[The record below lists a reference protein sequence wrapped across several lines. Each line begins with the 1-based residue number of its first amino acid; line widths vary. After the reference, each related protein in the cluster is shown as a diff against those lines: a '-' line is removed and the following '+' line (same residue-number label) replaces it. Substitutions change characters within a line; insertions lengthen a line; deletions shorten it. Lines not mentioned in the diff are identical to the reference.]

1 MRAFGQLLGAVNPT
15 SRFVDVRDRDVNAA
29 FRLYRS
35 VCRIL
40 GDVID
45 LYQLSDCALR
55 SEFVSTEQDRERLLD
70 DAIYELDAEGNV
82 IPLGKAQWGEN
93 SAAQEK
99 YATLLACALTA
110 VGALHIKRQEAL
122 DAVNA
127 FKPAV
132 CYLKHRLQQQGV
144 RLGADV
150 GHVDV
155 LPNPPAGNG
164 LLLQCHTKFAPADYM
179 RDTCFLLLLCPRTAA
194 AADCVARPV

>member
-1 MRAFGQLLGAVNPT
+1 MCA
-15 SRFVDVRDRDVNAA
+15 DRDANAA

-45 LYQLSDCALR
+45 LYQLSDRALR

-82 IPLGKAQWGEN
+82 VPLGKAQWAEN
-93 SAAQEK
+93 PAAQEK
-99 YATLLACALTA
+99 YGMLLACALTA
-110 VGALHIKRQEAL
+110 VGALHIKRQEAS

-132 CYLKHRLQQQGV
+132 CYLKHRLQQQLGV
-144 RLGADV
+144 RLDADA

-155 LPNPPAGNG
+155 LRNPPAGNC
-164 LLLQCHTKFAPADYM
+164 LLPQSC
-179 RDTCFLLLLCPRTAA
+179 RN
-194 AADCVARPV
+194 VARTLNVSL